1 MRKLLIIAFF
11 LILML
16 PARATHIVG
25 GEFGLKYIS
34 GSTYQIT
41 LNMYFDNINGD
52 RNAIDPIIIVS
63 IFEKGTNR
71 RMANFEMSN
80 PQESPVAYTAI
91 ACTSA
96 SLSTDKI
103 VYTQNI
109 TLPETVYT
117 SANGYYLVWERC
129 CRNGVISNIVN
140 PGAAGQTFYLEFPA
154 VTQNGAAFRN
164 SSPELFPPVSDY
176 ACINELFYYN
186 FGGQDP
192 DGDSL
197 VYDMVTPLNGYSTVR
212 NPAPLAVSGPYPM
225 VEWTTGLSTNQ
236 QIPGNPT
243 ISVSP
248 TGGLLTLQPSSLGL
262 FVFGVRCSEYRN
274 NVKIGEVRR
283 DYQILILNCPKN
295 NKPSI
300 NLKASTD
307 NQFYQEKDVI
317 KISSTDNHCFDLYM
331 ADTDLNEA
339 LTVEAIP
346 VNFTL
351 TQPLLGLNSGIV
363 NRNGV
368 IDSLKT
374 SFCLEPCEDSQGKTY
389 QIDFI
394 VSDDGCSLPKKDTI
408 RFSFIIEP
416 EPDAPPTIS
425 SAMAGQVYDILFG
438 SAFTDSVFAMDADLD
453 RIYLTAT
460 GDGFNLTDYG
470 MQFQAVS
477 GTGEVKSTFKWIP
490 DCSIKDKTEFK
501 VYFNVTEEAC
511 KPEAPA
517 PLEVTFRINFES
529 AATFIPANIFTPN
542 NDGKNDFFE
551 LPDLPTDFC
560 NSIFTDIKIYN
571 RWGKQVYKSTNRQ
584 FKWDGNDVTDG
595 VYFYVINYSDKE
607 FKGTVTKV
615 R

>member
-1 MRKLLIIAFF
+1 MRILLTFT
-11 LILML
+11 ILLVCLL
-16 PARATHIVG
+16 PAQATHIVG
-25 GEFGLKYIS
+25 GELGLKYIS
-34 GSTYQIT
+34 GSTYQVT
-41 LNMYFDNINGD
+41 LNMYFDNNNGD
-52 RNAIDPIIIVS
+52 RDAIDPTIVVS

-71 RMANFEMSN
+71 RMANIEMSN

-91 ACTSA
+91 ACTNA
-96 SLSTDKI
+96 SLSTSKI
-103 VYTQNI
+103 VYIQTI
-109 TLPETVYT
+109 TLSEGVYT

-154 VTQNGAAFRN
+154 VTKNGVAFRN

-197 VYDMVTPLNGYSTVR
+197 VYDMVAPLNGYSTIR
-212 NPAPLAVSGPYPM
+212 IPAPLASSGPYPL
-225 VEWTTGLSTNQ
+225 VQWTTGLSTNR

-243 ISVSP
+243 ITVTP
-248 TGGLLTLQPSSLGL
+248 NGGLLTLQPSSLGL

-274 NVKIGEVRR
+274 KVKIGEVRR
-283 DYQILILNCPKN
+283 DYQILVLDCPKN
-295 NKPSI
+295 SKPTI
-300 NLKASTD
+300 NLKASTA
-307 NQFYQEKDVI
+307 NSFYQEGSVI
-317 KISSTDNHCFDLYM
+317 TISGTDNRCFELFM
-331 ADTDLNEA
+331 ADPDLNEA
-339 LTVEAIP
+339 LTVEAVP
-346 VNFTL
+346 VNYTL
-351 TQPLLGLNSGIV
+351 SNPLIGLTSGIV

-374 SFCLEPCEDSQGKTY
+374 SFCFDPCEDSQGKTY
-389 QIDFI
+389 LIDFI
-394 VSDDGCSLPKKDTI
+394 VSDDGCSLPKKDTV

-416 EPDAPPTIS
+416 EPDVPPTIS
-425 SAMAGQVYDILFG
+425 SSMAGQVYDILFG
-438 SAFTDSVFAMDADLD
+438 SRFSDSVFAADADLD
-453 RIYLTAT
+453 MIYLTAS
-460 GDGFNLTDYG
+460 GDGFNLADYG
-470 MQFQAVS
+470 MQFQDVS
-477 GTGEVKSTFKWIP
+477 GTGQVKSAFSWTP

-511 KPEAPA
+511 QPTSPE
-517 PLEVTFRINFES
+517 PLAVTFRINYE
-529 AATFIPANIFTPN
+529 AVATFIPANIFTPN

-551 LPDLPTDFC
+551 LPDLPPDFC
-560 NSIFTDIKIYN
+560 SSIFTNIKIFN
-571 RWGKQVYKSTNRQ
+571 RWGKQVYQSTTRQ